1 MSLDLVFLLNSL
13 LLGAGLAMD
22 AFAVSVA
29 NGVQDPKMGRGRV
42 LLIAGTFAMFQAL
55 MPLIGWLCVNTVAE
69 QFSVFGKV
77 VPYISLILLTI
88 IGLKMIAGGISGNEE
103 AALVT
108 GLGILM
114 IQGVATSI
122 DALSVGFTIAEYDAL
137 SAIICASII
146 AAVTMVLCILA
157 LKLGNRIGSRFSDK
171 ATILGGIILI
181 FIGAEIFVTG
191 VLL

>member
-1 MSLDLVFLLNSL
+1 MLLDLVFLLNSV

-29 NGVQDPKMGRGRV
+29 NGVQNPNMKRRRI
-42 LLIAGTFAMFQAL
+42 LLIAGTFAVFQAL
-55 MPLIGWLCVNTVAE
+55 MPLIGWLCVNTVSE
-69 QFSVFGKV
+69 QFSVFGEV
-77 VPYISLILLTI
+77 VPYISLVLLTV
-88 IGLKMIAGGISGNEE
+88 IGVKMIAGGISGNEE

-108 GLGILM
+108 GLGTLM

-122 DALSVGFTIAEYDAL
+122 DALSVGFTIAEYDVL
-137 SAIICASII
+137 SAVICALII
-146 AAVTMVLCILA
+146 AAVTMVLCIMA

-171 ATILGGIILI
+171 ATVLGGVILI
-181 FIGAEIFVTG
+181 FIGAEIFITG

>member
-1 MSLDLVFLLNSL
+1 MSPDLVFLLNSV

-29 NGVQDPKMGRGRV
+29 NGVQNPNMKRRRIM
-42 LLIAGTFAMFQAL
+42 LIAGTFAVFQAL

-69 QFSVFGKV
+69 QFSVFGEV
-77 VPYISLILLTI
+77 VPYISLVLLTV
-88 IGLKMIAGGISGNEE
+88 IGVKMIAGGISGNEE

-108 GLGILM
+108 GLGTLM

-122 DALSVGFTIAEYDAL
+122 DALSVGFTIAEYDVL
-137 SAIICASII
+137 SAVICALII

-171 ATILGGIILI
+171 ATVLGGVILI
-181 FIGAEIFVTG
+181 FIGAEIFITG

>member
-108 GLGILM
+108 GLGTLM

-137 SAIICASII
+137 SAIICALII

>member
-108 GLGILM
+108 GLGTLM

>member
-1 MSLDLVFLLNSL
+1 MSPDLVFLLNSV

-29 NGVQDPKMGRGRV
+29 NGVQNPNMKRRRI
-42 LLIAGTFAMFQAL
+42 LLIAGTFAVFQAL
-55 MPLIGWLCVNTVAE
+55 MPLIGWLCVNTVSE
-69 QFSVFGKV
+69 QFSVFGEV
-77 VPYISLILLTI
+77 VPYISLVLLTV
-88 IGLKMIAGGISGNEE
+88 IGVKMIAGGISGNEE

-108 GLGILM
+108 GLGTLM

-122 DALSVGFTIAEYDAL
+122 DALSVGFTIAEYDVL
-137 SAIICASII
+137 SAVICALII
-146 AAVTMVLCILA
+146 AAVTMVLCIMA

-171 ATILGGIILI
+171 ATVLGGVILI
-181 FIGAEIFVTG
+181 FIGAEIFITG

>member
-1 MSLDLVFLLNSL
+1 MSPDLVFLLNSV

-29 NGVQDPKMGRGRV
+29 NGVQNPNMKRRRI
-42 LLIAGTFAMFQAL
+42 LLIAGTFAVFQAL
-55 MPLIGWLCVNTVAE
+55 MPLIGWLCVNTVSE
-69 QFSVFGKV
+69 QFSVFGEV
-77 VPYISLILLTI
+77 VPYISLVLLTV
-88 IGLKMIAGGISGNEE
+88 IGVKMIAGGISGNEE

-108 GLGILM
+108 GLGTLM

-122 DALSVGFTIAEYDAL
+122 DALSVGFTIAEYDVL
-137 SAIICASII
+137 SAVICALII

-171 ATILGGIILI
+171 ATVLGGVILI
-181 FIGAEIFVTG
+181 FIGAEIFITG

>member
-1 MSLDLVFLLNSL
+1 MSLDLVFLLNSV

-29 NGVQDPKMGRGRV
+29 NGVQNPNMKRRRI
-42 LLIAGTFAMFQAL
+42 LLIAGTFAVFQAL
-55 MPLIGWLCVNTVAE
+55 MPLIGWLCVNTVSE
-69 QFSVFGKV
+69 QFSVFGEV
-77 VPYISLILLTI
+77 VPYISLVLLTV
-88 IGLKMIAGGISGNEE
+88 IGVKMIAGGISGNEE

-108 GLGILM
+108 GLGTLM

-122 DALSVGFTIAEYDAL
+122 DALSVGFTIAEYDVL
-137 SAIICASII
+137 SAVICALII
-146 AAVTMVLCILA
+146 AAVTMVLCIMA

-171 ATILGGIILI
+171 ATVLGGVILI
-181 FIGAEIFVTG
+181 FIGAEIFITG

>member
-1 MSLDLVFLLNSL
+1 MPLDLVFLLNSV

-29 NGVQDPKMGRGRV
+29 NGVQNPNMKRRRI
-42 LLIAGTFAMFQAL
+42 LLIAGTFAVFQAL
-55 MPLIGWLCVNTVAE
+55 MPLIGWLCVNTVSE
-69 QFSVFGKV
+69 QFSVFGEV
-77 VPYISLILLTI
+77 VPYISLVLLTV
-88 IGLKMIAGGISGNEE
+88 IGVKMIAGGISGNEE

-108 GLGILM
+108 GLGTLM

-122 DALSVGFTIAEYDAL
+122 DALSVGFTIAEYDVL
-137 SAIICASII
+137 SAVICALII
-146 AAVTMVLCILA
+146 AAVTMVLCIMA

-171 ATILGGIILI
+171 ATVLGGVILI
-181 FIGAEIFVTG
+181 FIGAEIFITG

>member
-1 MSLDLVFLLNSL
+1 MSPDLVFLLNSV

-29 NGVQDPKMGRGRV
+29 NGVQNPNMKRRRI
-42 LLIAGTFAMFQAL
+42 LLIAGTFAVFQAL
-55 MPLIGWLCVNTVAE
+55 MPLIGWLCVNTVSE
-69 QFSVFGKV
+69 QFSVFGEV
-77 VPYISLILLTI
+77 VPYISLVLLTV
-88 IGLKMIAGGISGNEE
+88 IGVKMIAGGISGNEE

-108 GLGILM
+108 GLGTLM

-122 DALSVGFTIAEYDAL
+122 DALSVGFTIAEYDVL
-137 SAIICASII
+137 SAVICVLII

-171 ATILGGIILI
+171 ATVLGGVILI
-181 FIGAEIFVTG
+181 FIGAEIFITG

>member
-1 MSLDLVFLLNSL
+1 MSLDLVFLLNSV

-29 NGVQDPKMGRGRV
+29 NGVQNPNMKRRMI
-42 LLIAGTFAMFQAL
+42 LLIAGTFAVFQAL
-55 MPLIGWLCVNTVAE
+55 MPLIGWFCVNTVAE
-69 QFSVFGKV
+69 QFSVFGEV
-77 VPYISLILLTI
+77 VPYISLVLLTV
-88 IGLKMIAGGISGNEE
+88 IGVKMIAGGISGNEE
-103 AALVT
+103 VALVT
-108 GLGILM
+108 GLGTLM

-122 DALSVGFTIAEYDAL
+122 DALSVGFTIAEYDVLATV
-137 SAIICASII
+137 ICILII

-171 ATILGGIILI
+171 ATVLGGVILI
-181 FIGAEIFVTG
+181 FIGAEIFITG